1 MNRDYQRR
9 FDLFCKVLDVLEEGM
24 KITFTPDNIADGDDF
39 LLFGYGYT
47 KQTLTFKRMGD
58 LWVVVFEND
67 EPMLLENCPD
77 SFYRSILKNAK

>member
-39 LLFGYGYT
+39 LLFGCGYT
-47 KQTLTFKRMGD
+47 KQTLTFKRVGD
-58 LWVVVFEND
+58 LWAVIFEND
-67 EPMLLENCPD
+67 EPMLLEDCPE
-77 SFYRSILKNAK
+77 SFYESILKNV

>member
-1 MNRDYQRR
+1 MRDYS
-9 FDLFCKVLDVLEEGM
+9 LFGKVLSVLEDGM

-47 KQTLTFKRMGD
+47 KQTLTFKRVGD
-58 LWVVVFEND
+58 LWAVIFESD